1 MKFVEQNNNERHTA
15 NAEDHDDG
23 VDDGLPDGRRG
34 VGGGVFEDHVDT
46 RGSWKR
52 ELNTFSVWEAWP
64 ITSARAY
71 PLLTSIPAAPKRIS

>member
-15 NAEDHDDG
+15 NAEDHDDS

-52 ELNTFSVWEAWP
+52 ELNTSCP
-64 ITSARAY
+64 
-71 PLLTSIPAAPKRIS
+71 PGGIPRIQMAEPGTPGD

>member
-23 VDDGLPDGRRG
+23 VDDSLPDGRRG

-46 RGSWKR
+46 RGS
-52 ELNTFSVWEAWP
+52 
-64 ITSARAY
+64 
-71 PLLTSIPAAPKRIS
+71 

>member
-34 VGGGVFEDHVDT
+34 VGGGVFEDHVDIHALLEGFHES
-46 RGSWKR
+46 RW
-52 ELNTFSVWEAWP
+52 LNQGHQETCQ
-64 ITSARAY
+64 
-71 PLLTSIPAAPKRIS
+71 